1 MRKVFYKMVRFFS
14 VAFLAFMAATA
25 STQVLAQ
32 GYEVLPWPTR
42 KPTPELTGVDLQ
54 GQVWRLSELRG
65 KAVLINFWASWCPPC
80 LAEMPSLQA
89 LAQFYG
95 PEKLVVLAVNFK
107 ESATVAQRFVQRTDL
122 GLPVLLDPTGAL
134 ARQWGATVFPTT
146 VLVAANGQA
155 RAVVRGEVDWSGLP
169 AARLVEPLWLPTGTS
184 LKSASK
190 P

>member
-1 MRKVFYKMVRFFS
+1 MVYKWVWRVRALCLLLVTGLAGTAVF
-14 VAFLAFMAATA
+14 
-25 STQVLAQ
+25 AQ
-32 GYEVLPWPTR
+32 GYEVRPWPAR
-42 KPTPELTGVDLQ
+42 QPTPELTGVDLQ

-65 KAVLINFWASWCPPC
+65 KGVLVNFWASWCPPC

-95 PEKLVVLAVNFK
+95 AEKLVVLAVNFK

-122 GLPVLLDPTGAL
+122 GLPVLLDPNGAL

-146 VLVAANGQA
+146 VLVAADGRA
-155 RAVVRGEVDWSGLP
+155 RVIVRGELDWSGLP
-169 AARLVEPLWLPTGTS
+169 AAKLVEPLWAPAGATP
-184 LKSASK
+184 KSTSK